1 VLLEIAIV
9 CKENT
14 KQLSNSLTELYN
26 LMKIS
31 PTRLLYVL
39 TNLWQ
44 MKTLNKLKGTI
55 TKLYKLMKTITT
67 PGGVLA
73 TSR

>member
-1 VLLEIAIV
+1 MLLEIAIV